1 MRSVNDEHVNAYF
14 MAPSRARRFSPQHVK
29 DHDFSESCS
38 GITAASSLFPVDD
51 DTRISM
57 SLVSRGI
64 QCAIQIPKYERL
76 QKTSKAPAQE
86 WPAYTGTNPVTVTLY
101 ESSFH
106 FWVLH
111 RTCSQLCSVG
121 LAN

>member
-14 MAPSRARRFSPQHVK
+14 MVPSRAQISFSPQHVK

-57 SLVSRGI
+57 SLVSRGE
-64 QCAIQIPKYERL
+64 Y
-76 QKTSKAPAQE
+76 
-86 WPAYTGTNPVTVTLY
+86 
-101 ESSFH
+101 
-106 FWVLH
+106 
-111 RTCSQLCSVG
+111 
-121 LAN
+121 